1 MNFETVLD
9 LFFPHKC
16 SICGMIGESIC
27 DECIKKLEKYK
38 LKKAKRD
45 LNLNKEFLEVEKTYI
60 FEYK

>member
-27 DECIKKLEKYK
+27 DECIKVC
-38 LKKAKRD
+38 
-45 LNLNKEFLEVEKTYI
+45 NNILEVVNNELI
-60 FEYK
+60 